1 MTGNVQ
7 TIRVMIV
14 NDVPGVWFRKRTVE
28 TAKSL
33 GLRGWVGNRRNGTVE
48 AVFSG
53 SNSDVKMKIML
64 ERCHDGPSAA
74 RIDSVTV
81 VAWDDR
87 AEIEF
92 RQLPTV

>member
-14 NDVPGVWFRKRTVE
+14 GDVQGVWFRKWTVK
-28 TAKSL
+28 TARSL
-33 GLRGWVGNRRNGTVE
+33 DLGSWVRNRQNGAVE

-53 SNSDVKMKIML
+53 SNSDVKIML

-87 AEIEF
+87 AEFEF
-92 RQLPTV
+92 RQLPTA

>member
-14 NDVPGVWFRKRTVE
+14 GDVQGVWFRKWTVRP
-28 TAKSL
+28 ARSL
-33 GLRGWVGNRRNGTVE
+33 GLGGWVRNRRNGAVE

-74 RIDSVTV
+74 RIDLVTV
-81 VAWDDR
+81 VACDDR
-87 AEIEF
+87 AEFEF

>member
-14 NDVPGVWFRKRTVE
+14 GDVHGVWFRKWTVK
-28 TAKSL
+28 TARSL
-33 GLRGWVGNRRNGTVE
+33 GLGGWVRNRRTGAVE

-53 SNSDVKMKIML
+53 SNSDVKIMV
-64 ERCHDGPSAA
+64 EHCQDGPSAA
-74 RIDSVTV
+74 RIDLVTV
-81 VAWDDR
+81 VACDDR
-87 AEIEF
+87 AEFEF

>member
-1 MTGNVQ
+1 MVGNVQ

-14 NDVPGVWFRKRTVE
+14 GDVQGVWFRKWIVE
-28 TAKSL
+28 TARSL
-33 GLRGWVGNRRNGTVE
+33 GLGAWVRNRRNRVVE

-53 SNSDVKMKIML
+53 SHSDVKIML

-74 RIDSVTV
+74 QINSVRV

-87 AEIEF
+87 AEFEF

>member
-14 NDVPGVWFRKRTVE
+14 GDAQGVWFRKRTVK
-28 TAKSL
+28 TARSL
-33 GLRGWVGNRRNGTVE
+33 GLGGWVRNRRNGAVE

-87 AEIEF
+87 AEFEF